1 MSGECACL
9 LLPDSFI
16 FGMSES
22 QLPGYFL
29 AHEGHGEAW
38 TLELEGNLHILSLSC
53 RTISSNIFYNISA
66 VSDCMSSLYTLSLVA
81 LKYTIIKNITI
92 ATF

>member
-9 LLPDSFI
+9 LLPDSFL
-16 FGMSES
+16 FGMSKS

-38 TLELEGNLHILSLSC
+38 TLELEGPRMNLDS
-53 RTISSNIFYNISA
+53 TTPQ
-66 VSDCMSSLYTLSLVA
+66 LYDQD
-81 LKYTIIKNITI
+81 I
-92 ATF
+92 